1 MGWRTFWHEGVEGG
15 SGVCVLGGG
24 GRRFWLNRWNEVLV
38 WGVRMGL
45 LCGWVEW
52 ASCVGGRMGF
62 WCGWVEWGSGVG
74 GRMGFWCG
82 WVEWGSGVGGRMGFW
97 CGWVEWGSGVVG

>member
-1 MGWRTFWHEGVEGG
+1 M
-15 SGVCVLGGG
+15 CVLGGG

-52 ASCVGGRMGF
+52 ASCVG
-62 WCGWVEWGSGVG
+62 
-74 GRMGFWCG
+74 
-82 WVEWGSGVGGRMGFW
+82 
-97 CGWVEWGSGVVG
+97 VEWGSGVVG

>member
-1 MGWRTFWHEGVEGG
+1 MC
-15 SGVCVLGGG
+15 VCVWGGG
-24 GRRFWLNRWNEVLV
+24 GGWNEGCGGLEWGFWLNRWNEVLV
-38 WGVRMGL
+38 WGEWARMGL

-62 WCGWVEWGSGVG
+62 WCGWVEWASCVG

-82 WVEWGSGVGGRMGFW
+82 G
-97 CGWVEWGSGVVG
+97 